1 LFIVTNATYQ
11 VTLHDSDCAES
22 GAKVRLFNRSHKF
35 LYDIFKGYYWENGR
49 FCVFLKLNFEK
60 ESIWSGKR

>member
-22 GAKVRLFNRSHKF
+22 GAKVRLFYGTGKF
-35 LYDIFKGYYWENGR
+35 LCDIFFMYYWVNGW
-49 FCVFLKLNFEK
+49 FCVFLKT
-60 ESIWSGKR
+60 I